1 MLRRFDELCYDSL
14 NHWWMHVLI
23 KIGLGGLCVSQKR
36 IFITGIAGFLGSH
49 IADRCLAEG
58 YRVVGC
64 DNLMGGYLDN
74 VPGAAEFHQ
83 LDCND
88 FVALAPL
95 MKEVDIVY
103 HCAAT
108 AYEGLSVFSPHLVTQ
123 NVVTAT
129 SGVVSAAAAGG
140 VRRFVLCSSMA
151 RYGTNKVPFAEDM
164 VPAPQDPYGIA
175 KWSAERLLANIAET
189 HGMEWVVAVPHNII
203 GPRQRYDDP
212 YRNVAAIFINL
223 MLQGRQPY
231 IYGDGQQ
238 RRCFSFVS
246 DVVDPLLRMATDNRC
261 VHEVINI
268 GPDEEFVTIN
278 ELATTIARLLDF
290 DLQPQRI
297 DSRPQE
303 VFFANCCADK
313 ARRLLDYQPQVTLE
327 EGLAVMIEWIKS
339 RGPRPFLY
347 NVALEIDSPLA
358 PKTWSKKIL

>member
-1 MLRRFDELCYDSL
+1 VFQLSE
-14 NHWWMHVLI
+14 
-23 KIGLGGLCVSQKR
+23 KR

-58 YRVVGC
+58 YRVSGC
-64 DNLMGGYLDN
+64 DNLKGGYPDN
-74 VPGAAEFHQ
+74 VPTGAAFHHI
-83 LDCND
+83 DCND
-88 FVALAPL
+88 FARLAPV
-95 MKEVDIVY
+95 MKGVDIVY

-129 SGVVSAAAAGG
+129 SGVVSAAAAAG
-140 VRRFVLCSSMA
+140 VGRFVLCSSMA
-151 RYGTNKVPFAEDM
+151 RYGTNEVPFSENM

-175 KWSAERLLANIAET
+175 KWCAERLLANIAET

-231 IYGDGQQ
+231 IYGDGNQK
-238 RRCFSFVS
+238 RCFSFVS
-246 DVVDPLLRMATDNRC
+246 DVVDPLLRMATEKCC
-261 VHEVINI
+261 VSEVINI
-268 GPDEEFVTIN
+268 GPDDEFVTIN
-278 ELATTIARLLDF
+278 EVAVTIARLLDF

-297 DSRPQE
+297 AGRPQE
-303 VFFANCCADK
+303 VYFANCSADK
-313 ARRLLDYQPQVTLE
+313 ARRLLAYQPKVKLE
-327 EGLAVMIEWIKS
+327 EGLAVMIDWIKS
-339 RGPRPFLY
+339 RGPRPFLH
-347 NVALEIDSPLA
+347 NVELEIDGPTA

>member
-1 MLRRFDELCYDSL
+1 MFQLS
-14 NHWWMHVLI
+14 
-23 KIGLGGLCVSQKR
+23 KKR

-58 YRVVGC
+58 YRVSGC
-64 DNLMGGYLDN
+64 DNLKGGYPDN
-74 VPGAAEFHQ
+74 VPTGAEFHQ
-83 LDCND
+83 IDCND
-88 FVALAPL
+88 FVRLAPV
-95 MKEVDIVY
+95 MKGVDIVY

-129 SGVVSAAAAGG
+129 TGVVSAAAAAG
-140 VRRFVLCSSMA
+140 VGRFVLCSSMA
-151 RYGTNKVPFAEDM
+151 RYGTNEVPFREDM

-223 MLQGRQPY
+223 MLQGRQPF
-231 IYGDGQQ
+231 IYGDGNQK
-238 RRCFSFVS
+238 RCFSFVS
-246 DVVDPLLRMATDNRC
+246 DVVDPLLRMATDECC
-261 VHEVINI
+261 VAQVINI
-268 GPDEEFVTIN
+268 GPDDEFVTIN
-278 ELATTIARLLDF
+278 ELAVIIARLLDF

-297 DSRPQE
+297 AGRPQE
-303 VFFANCCADK
+303 VYFANCSADK
-313 ARRLLDYQPQVTLE
+313 ARRLLAYQPKVKLE
-327 EGLAVMIEWIKS
+327 EGLAVMIDWIKS
-339 RGPRPFLY
+339 RGPRPFLH
-347 NVALEIDSPLA
+347 NVELEIDGPTA